1 MFYLKKIFIAFVT
14 VLFAVGCGDL
24 GQSSRESYTEIQT
37 ESETEIET
45 ETEQETETETQPE
58 TETETETVPE
68 PEPEPDTATADGYVE
83 YHFRSRKLLE
93 QHFAKHGDEFSG
105 DFDYQ
110 TAEDYEQGASDVIND
125 TDALFKT
132 ESEDGDG
139 VYYIE
144 STNEFVIL
152 STDGFIRTYFR
163 PNDGIDY
170 FNRQ

>member
-1 MFYLKKIFIAFVT
+1 MKKIFVAFVT

-24 GQSSRESYTEIQT
+24 GQSSQESYVIDKSGSETEIQT
-37 ESETEIET
+37 ETEPEKENETEI
-45 ETEQETETETQPE
+45 Q
-58 TETETETVPE
+58 TETETVPE
-68 PEPEPDTATADGYVE
+68 HETDTTTADGYVE

>member
-1 MFYLKKIFIAFVT
+1 MKKFFIAFVT

-37 ESETEIET
+37 ESETETET
-45 ETEQETETETQPE
+45 VSETEQETESETETQPE
-58 TETETETVPE
+58 TETETVPE
-68 PEPEPDTATADGYVE
+68 PETDTATADGYVE

-93 QHFAKHGDEFSG
+93 QHFSKHGDEFAG

-110 TAEDYEQGASDVIND
+110 TADDYEQGASDVIND

-152 STDGFIRTYFR
+152 STDGYIRTYFR
-163 PNDGIDY
+163 PDDGIDY

>member
-1 MFYLKKIFIAFVT
+1 MKKFFIAFVT

-37 ESETEIET
+37 ETEIETEQGTESETEIQP
-45 ETEQETETETQPE
+45 ETEQETETEA
-58 TETETETVPE
+58 VPE
-68 PEPEPDTATADGYVE
+68 HETDTTTADGYVE

-93 QHFAKHGDEFSG
+93 QHFSKHGDEFSG

-110 TAEDYEQGASDVIND
+110 TADDYEQGASDVIND

-163 PNDGIDY
+163 PDDGIDY